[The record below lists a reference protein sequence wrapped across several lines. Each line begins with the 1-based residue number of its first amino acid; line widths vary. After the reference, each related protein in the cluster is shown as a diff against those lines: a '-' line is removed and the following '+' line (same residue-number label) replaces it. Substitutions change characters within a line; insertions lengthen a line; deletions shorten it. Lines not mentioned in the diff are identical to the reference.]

1 MRIFIGADH
10 RGFELKDKIIDYL
23 HEKNIRIEDLGS
35 YEYQK
40 EDDYPDFAKKVV
52 EAVLQE
58 PEERLGIVICGSGVG
73 TSIVANRYKK
83 IRCGVALN
91 KEQVA
96 HAREKDHIN
105 ILSLASDYFD
115 FDQATQLINAFIDT
129 PLTSEAKYLRR
140 IKKIEELDHNIHD

>member
-115 FDQATQLINAFIDT
+115 FDQTTQLINAFIDT
-129 PLTSEAKYLRR
+129 PLTSEVKYLRR
-140 IKKIEELDHNIHD
+140 IKKIDEVDHNIHD

>member
-40 EDDYPDFAKKVV
+40 DDDYPDFAKKVV

-58 PEERLGIVICGSGVG
+58 PDKRLGIVICGSGVG

-83 IRCGVALN
+83 IRCGIALN
-91 KEQVA
+91 KDQVA

-105 ILSLASDYFD
+105 ILSLAADYLNIE
-115 FDQATQLINAFIDT
+115 QAIELIDTFIDT
-129 PLTSEAKYLRR
+129 GLTSDGKYIRR
-140 IKKIEELDHNIHD
+140 IKKLDEVDHHFHD

>member
-40 EDDYPDFAKKVV
+40 DDDYPDFAKKVV

-73 TSIVANRYKK
+73 VSIVANRYKK

-91 KEQVA
+91 KEQVI

-129 PLTSEAKYLRR
+129 PLTLEAKYLRR
-140 IKKIEELDHNIHD
+140 IKKIDEVGHNIHD

>member
-40 EDDYPDFAKKVV
+40 DDDYLDFAKKVV

-105 ILSLASDYFD
+105 ILSLGSDYFD
-115 FDQATQLINAFIDT
+115 IDQATQLINAFIDT
-129 PLTSEAKYLRR
+129 SLTSEAKYLRR
-140 IKKIEELDHNIHD
+140 IKKIDEVGHNIHD